1 MRNIIYTFMVL
12 NSNIMV
18 EYALIKVR
26 PETKKVT
33 SRLAKKHS
41 LNMLD
46 FMEAM
51 ANYFDTTGVNP
62 KDQVI
67 LSPAEELKKFRDTI
81 ISFMRKQENDFIKP
95 TFGKMDTLIARFI
108 KYIEEEAPK
117 NTEVAG
123 QNKMKSLALSGE
135 KSTEEKRGSLVSETA
150 KNDLNSE
157 EYKLLQE
164 KLNKSELKLKTTKE
178 YLENILSHTEYKI
191 TGIERKPV
199 IDLPMGDINGYKK
212 FIKLL

>member
-1 MRNIIYTFMVL
+1 
-12 NSNIMV
+12 MV

-26 PETKKVT
+26 PETKKVA

-51 ANYFDTTGVNP
+51 AQYFDTTGVNP
-62 KDQVI
+62 KDMQV

-81 ISFMRKQENDFIKP
+81 VSFMRKQENDFIKP
-95 TFGKMDTLIARFI
+95 TFGKMDTLIARFTD
-108 KYIEEEAPK
+108 YINEEAPK
-117 NTEVAG
+117 KGETPG
-123 QNKMKSLALSGE
+123 QNKIKSLALSGE
-135 KSTEEKRGSLVSETA
+135 KSNEEKRGSLVSETV

-164 KLNKSELKLKTTKE
+164 ECNKLELKLKITKE
-178 YLENILSHTEYKI
+178 YFEKVLSSVQEKS
-191 TGIERKPV
+191 TGFDKKPV
-199 IDLPMGDINGYKK
+199 IGLPMGDINEYKAYLK
-212 FIKLL
+212 RI

>member
-1 MRNIIYTFMVL
+1 MADYASIKIKSKTK
-12 NSNIMV
+12 NSADRLMKKFEMNGLEFYDSVM
-18 EYALIKVR
+18 EYFEI
-26 PETKKVT
+26 
-33 SRLAKKHS
+33 
-41 LNMLD
+41 
-46 FMEAM
+46 
-51 ANYFDTTGVNP
+51 TGVNP
-62 KDQVI
+62 KDQVV

-81 ISFMRKQENDFIKP
+81 VSFMRKQENDFIKP
-95 TFGKMDTLIARFI
+95 TFGKMDTLIARFTD
-108 KYIEEEAPK
+108 YINEEAPK
-117 NTEVAG
+117 KGETPG
-123 QNKMKSLALSGE
+123 QNKIKSLALSGE

-199 IDLPMGDINGYKK
+199 IDLPMGDINDYKK

>member
-1 MRNIIYTFMVL
+1 
-12 NSNIMV
+12 MV

-51 ANYFDTTGVNP
+51 AKYFDTTGVNP
-62 KDQVI
+62 KDMQV
-67 LSPAEELKKFRDTI
+67 LSPAEELKKFRETI
-81 ISFMRKQENDFIKP
+81 VSFMRKQENDFIKP

-117 NTEVAG
+117 NVDSGG

-135 KSTEEKRGSLVSETA
+135 IIKEEKKGLASSEAA
-150 KNDLNSE
+150 KIDVNTDQ
-157 EYKLLQE
+157 YKALQE
-164 KLNKSELKLKTTKE
+164 KCNKLELKLKTTKE
-178 YLENILSHTEYKI
+178 YLENILSHTENKY
-191 TGIERKPV
+191 TGMERKPV
-199 IDLPMGDINGYKK
+199 IELPIGDINEYRKYLK
-212 FIKLL
+212 TL

>member
-1 MRNIIYTFMVL
+1 M
-12 NSNIMV
+12 
-18 EYALIKVR
+18 
-26 PETKKVT
+26 
-33 SRLAKKHS
+33 S
-41 LNMLD
+41 LVDFLD
-46 FMEAM
+46 AM
-51 ANYFDTTGVNP
+51 AKYFEVTGVNP

-117 NTEVAG
+117 NTDVAG

-135 KSTEEKRGSLVSETA
+135 IVKEEKKGSAPGDAA
-150 KNDLNSE
+150 KNDVNSDL
-157 EYKLLQE
+157 YKDLQE

>member
-1 MRNIIYTFMVL
+1 
-12 NSNIMV
+12 MV

-51 ANYFDTTGVNP
+51 AQYFDITGVNP

-81 ISFMRKQENDFIKP
+81 ISFMRKQESDFIKP

-117 NTEVAG
+117 NGDAGG
-123 QNKMKSLALSGE
+123 QNKVKSLALSGE
-135 KSTEEKRGSLVSETA
+135 IFKEEKKGSAGNVVV
-150 KNDLNSE
+150 KNDVNSDQ
-157 EYKLLQE
+157 YKELQDKLE
-164 KLNKSELKLKTTKE
+164 KVEMKLNTTKK
-178 YLENILSHTEYKI
+178 YLENILSHTEYK
-191 TGIERKPV
+191 TTALERKPV
-199 IDLPMGDINGYKK
+199 IELQIGEINDYKK
-212 FIKLL
+212 YLKTL